1 MTILINKNIVFLKFA
16 EKVYLKCSHHTPTH
30 TQKYLGEGMEML
42 TNLIVVL
49 ISPYIHVSNHYTVQL
64 KFTPCYL
71 SVISQSSWRGEK
83 LTLPKSFTNNNSNSD
98 TSTLMKHEK

>member
-1 MTILINKNIVFLKFA
+1 MYCLMTIVINNNIIFLKFA
-16 EKVYLKCSHHTPTH
+16 EKVHLKCSHHTSHTH
-30 TQKYLGEGMEML
+30 TKKYLGEGMEML

-71 SVISQSSWRGEK
+71 SVISQSSWRGK
-83 LTLPKSFTNNNSNSD
+83 KPITKIIH
-98 TSTLMKHEK
+98 K